1 MSNVIGFKA
10 FKNTLK
16 RDSGY
21 APVSGENG
29 YSVIRC
35 VFPVGGDWDDISA
48 VSAGFFVHP
57 KDIAVVT
64 TDITDGEE
72 RFALLTIPGALLKQ
86 GERLHFGLF
95 ATVGGVTIA
104 TNTVALDVERGIVSD
119 DIDYDPEEAAGM
131 FEQFSNALNTALL
144 GKANKAAAG
153 SAGELAALDGNG
165 SPIRSGVSV
174 IQSIGEGSNSRVPTT
189 AAVKTALDG
198 KADKAAAGSAGE
210 LAALDG
216 NGALKRSGVT
226 VAQSVG
232 EGSADKV
239 PTTEAVKTAL
249 DGKADKLVNGDVAF
263 TDRIL
268 IASNNGGIKNSGYT
282 INNARLSGDVNLTVP
297 SSNVVAIA
305 LEGKADK
312 AADGTDG
319 ELAALDDNGA
329 LKRSGVT
336 VAQSVGE
343 GSADKV
349 PTTEAVRNALNDAED
364 TIAENIDSIFQ
375 GNSAFF
381 PQLYFEQYFT
391 ANGSNYRLIYD
402 DRDGE
407 RHVLFDF
414 AQLPAATGE
423 KGDKGDAGRGVTSFS
438 LNNGIL
444 TANFDDM
451 TSQTIGNVK
460 GPQGAPGNDYVLT
473 PQDKA
478 DIAGMVDISGKA
490 DIADLKAYIGYTDG
504 DILGLHADFE
514 NKVFTRLGAAVGL
527 TAGQDFN
534 AFTMY
539 GGRRRCCV
547 SNDGTINAYYGEQDY
562 VEDGSNGQVMV
573 YQPKFYYCMVPLK
586 LEKQASGLGYHIRKA
601 NYYVTANPHPG
612 FKLHPLFYDANGNE
626 VDYVLLSAYEGS
638 MYDVSE
644 SAYVNDGVD
653 TSVSYGA
660 GDLLCSVA
668 GKKPISGKLGG
679 IGSKAQFETMANN
692 IGSGWHLNTIKAESA
707 NQLLML
713 IELGRFN
720 TQAAIGQGVV
730 SCPNNVSYNCSSYTG
745 STASLGNATGMATE
759 TTYESAGTE
768 TVNTTNGK
776 LSVTYRGVE
785 NPWGNIWKHING
797 INLWGDG
804 HMGGGQVF
812 ICDDFSFNE
821 SKHDGNYQSAG
832 FTISNGNG
840 FVSAFG
846 YGDEEF
852 DWLFMPSETTGN
864 SSLPVGDHYWCQP
877 NLNGYRIALL
887 GSHWYISDYAGG
899 FSWYCSAAP
908 GFKHYDIG
916 GRLLYVPAA
925 TVFGPQG
932 PAGSNYALTAAD
944 RQAIAQIAMDG
955 LNGNGVAY

>member
-1 MSNVIGFKA
+1 MLKQPIYYEFNLDARTSPSKLIAISHVDDKYSETLEVAVKQNDRFVYMGGATVVARMVLHRDKDYLLSDNVACSVNSNGNILIPFD
-10 FKNTLK
+10 N
-16 RDSGY
+16 
-21 APVSGENG
+21 
-29 YSVIRC
+29 
-35 VFPVGGDWDDISA
+35 
-48 VSAGFFVHP
+48 
-57 KDIAVVT
+57 AVVKT
-64 TDITDGEE
+64 
-72 RFALLTIPGALLKQ
+72 LQ
-86 GERLHFGLF
+86 G
-95 ATVGGVTIA
+95 V
-104 TNTVALDVERGIVSD
+104 
-119 DIDYDPEEAAGM
+119 
-131 FEQFSNALNTALL
+131 
-144 GKANKAAAG
+144 
-153 SAGELAALDGNG
+153 
-165 SPIRSGVSV
+165 
-174 IQSIGEGSNSRVPTT
+174 
-189 AAVKTALDG
+189 VKI
-198 KADKAAAGSAGE
+198 E
-210 LAALDG
+210 
-216 NGALKRSGVT
+216 
-226 VAQSVG
+226 
-232 EGSADKV
+232 
-239 PTTEAVKTAL
+239 
-249 DGKADKLVNGDVAF
+249 
-263 TDRIL
+263 
-268 IASNNGGIKNSGYT
+268 
-282 INNARLSGDVNLTVP
+282 VNLTRP
-297 SSNVVAIA
+297 
-305 LEGKADK
+305 
-312 AADGTDG
+312 DG
-319 ELAALDDNGA
+319 ELTLQFPLWVSVTGSILDNAEVTPESEGTIPDLLKDAADALEDAKEALEEIGDSKIESGVVNQNGTITFFDENGDPLFTTTGESVIGPKGDTGAAGADGYSPTVSTTNLDAQTLVTVTDNNGA
-329 LKRSGVT
+329 HNFYVKDGSSVT
-336 VAQSVGE
+336 NAAVDENGDLIISIQQKPTSSVH
-343 GSADKV
+343 
-349 PTTEAVRNALNDAED
+349 PTIHTLEVNA
-364 TIAENIDSIFQ
+364 
-375 GNSAFF
+375 G
-381 PQLYFEQYFT
+381 
-391 ANGSNYRLIYD
+391 
-402 DRDGE
+402 
-407 RHVLFDF
+407 HVVG
-414 AQLPAATGE
+414 AAGA
-423 KGDKGDAGRGVTSFS
+423 KGDKGD
-438 LNNGIL
+438 
-444 TANFDDM
+444 
-451 TSQTIGNVK
+451 K
-460 GPQGAPGNDYVLT
+460 GDTGNDYVLT
-473 PQDKA
+473 PQDKT
-478 DIAGMVDISGKA
+478 DIAGMVDISGKADKATTLAGYGITDAYTKTQTDTFFLDTNA

-612 FKLHPLFYDANGNE
+612 FKLHPVFYDANGNE

-668 GKKPISGKLGG
+668 GKKPISGNLGG

-785 NPWGNIWKHING
+785 NPWGNIWKHTNG

-821 SKHDGNYQSAG
+821 IKHDGNYQSAG

-840 FVSAFG
+840 YVSAFG
-846 YGDEEF
+846 YGDEDY

-864 SSLPVGDHYWCQP
+864 SSLPVGDNYWCQP
-877 NLNGYRIALL
+877 NLNGYRIARVG
-887 GSHWYISDYAGG
+887 GSWLDGVNAGG
-899 FSWYCSAAP
+899 FCWTCNTSP
-908 GFKHYDIG
+908 GYRRYDIG

-932 PAGSNYALTAAD
+932 PAGSNYVLTAAD
-944 RQAIAQIAMDG
+944 RQAIAQIAMNG

>member
-1 MSNVIGFKA
+1 MGGDFLSNVIGFKA

-35 VFPVGGDWDDISA
+35 VFPVGGDWDNISA
-48 VSAGFFVHP
+48 ATAGFFVHP
-57 KDIAVVT
+57 KNIAGVT
-64 TDITDGEE
+64 AAITADGEE
-72 RFALLTIPGALLKQ
+72 RAALFVIPAALLKQ
-86 GERLHFGLF
+86 GERIHFGLF

-189 AAVKTALDG
+189 AAVKNALD
-198 KADKAAAGSAGE
+198 
-210 LAALDG
+210 
-216 NGALKRSGVT
+216 
-226 VAQSVG
+226 
-232 EGSADKV
+232 
-239 PTTEAVKTAL
+239 
-249 DGKADKLVNGDVAF
+249 
-263 TDRIL
+263 
-268 IASNNGGIKNSGYT
+268 
-282 INNARLSGDVNLTVP
+282 
-297 SSNVVAIA
+297 
-305 LEGKADK
+305 GKADK

-423 KGDKGDAGRGVTSFS
+423 KGEQGD
-438 LNNGIL
+438 
-444 TANFDDM
+444 
-451 TSQTIGNVK
+451 
-460 GPQGAPGNDYVLT
+460 PGNDYVLT
-473 PQDKA
+473 EQDKA
-478 DIAGMVDISGKA
+478 DIAGMVDISGKADKATTLAGYGITDAYTKTQTDTFFSDTNA

-539 GGRRRCCV
+539 GQRRRV
-547 SNDGTINAYYGEQDY
+547 VVD
-562 VEDGSNGQVMV
+562 SNGVIDETESPENITENDTNVDVMV
-573 YQPKFYYCMVPLK
+573 YQPKFYYKVVPLK
-586 LEKQASGLGYHIRKA
+586 LEKQSGGLGYHIRKA
-601 NYYVTANPHPG
+601 NYYISSTPHAG

-626 VDYVLLSAYEGS
+626 VDYVLFSAYEAS
-638 MYDVSE
+638 YMWRRQ
-644 SAYVNDGVD
+644 VNATDYINEIFHDGVD
-653 TSVSYGA
+653 TDTTIDTTAVLKSLPGV
-660 GDLLCSVA
+660 
-668 GKKPISGKLGG
+668 KPISGQY
-679 IGSKAQFETMANN
+679 KAMNKVNMENCALRKSSN
-692 IGSGWHLNTIKAESA
+692 WHLDTIQSVAA
-707 NQLLML
+707 NQLLVAV
-713 IELGRFN
+713 EYGTFN
-720 TQAAIGQGVV
+720 TQSAIGLGIV
-730 SCPNNVSYNCSSYTG
+730 NNSNSNSNNYSSLTG
-745 STASLGNATGMATE
+745 STSAETFNTASGMASE
-759 TTYESAGTE
+759 TIYDDAGTE
-768 TVNTTNGK
+768 TPFNTNGK
-776 LSVTYRGVE
+776 VAVSYRGME
-785 NPWGNIWKHING
+785 NPWGNIWKHVNG
-797 INLWGDG
+797 INIWGDG
-804 HMGGGQVF
+804 TMNGGQVYIADNF
-812 ICDDFSFNE
+812 NFNE
-821 SKHDGNYQSAG
+821 SRRSENYKSAG
-832 FTISNGNG
+832 FTIANTSGYI
-840 FVSAFG
+840 SAFG
-846 YGDEEF
+846 YGDEDY
-852 DWLFMPSETTGN
+852 DWLFIPSETAGN
-864 SSLPVGDHYWCQP
+864 SSIPVGDREFCTS
-877 NLNGYRIALL
+877 NLSAYKIARYGGNWSL
-887 GSHWYISDYAGG
+887 GNLAGAFCLDCNSGTG
-899 FSWYCSAAP
+899 FNYL
-908 GFKHYDIG
+908 YIG
-916 GRLLYVPAA
+916 GRLLYVPTA
-925 TVFGPQG
+925 TGFGPQG

-944 RQAIAQIAMDG
+944 RQAIAQIAMNG

>member
-1 MSNVIGFKA
+1 MIGFKA

-16 RDSGY
+16 RDNGY

-35 VFPVGGDWDDISA
+35 VFPVGGDWDNISA
-48 VSAGFFVHP
+48 ATAGFFVHP
-57 KDIAVVT
+57 KNIAGVT
-64 TDITDGEE
+64 AAITANGEE
-72 RFALLTIPGALLKQ
+72 RAALFVIPAALLKQ
-86 GERLHFGLF
+86 GERIHFGLF

-119 DIDYDPEEAAGM
+119 DIDYDPEEAASM
-131 FEQFSNALNTALL
+131 FEQFSNALNSALL

-189 AAVKTALDG
+189 AAVKNALDG
-198 KADKAAAGSAGE
+198 KADKAAAGTDGE

-216 NGALKRSGVT
+216 NGALKRSGLT

-232 EGSADKV
+232 EGS
-239 PTTEAVKTAL
+239 T
-249 DGKADKLVNGDVAF
+249 
-263 TDRIL
+263 
-268 IASNNGGIKNSGYT
+268 
-282 INNARLSGDVNLTVP
+282 
-297 SSNVVAIA
+297 
-305 LEGKADK
+305 
-312 AADGTDG
+312 
-319 ELAALDDNGA
+319 
-329 LKRSGVT
+329 
-336 VAQSVGE
+336 
-343 GSADKV
+343 DKV

-364 TIAENIDSIFQ
+364 TTAENIDWIFQ
-375 GNSAFF
+375 GNSAYF

-423 KGDKGDAGRGVTSFS
+423 KGEKGD
-438 LNNGIL
+438 
-444 TANFDDM
+444 
-451 TSQTIGNVK
+451 
-460 GPQGAPGNDYVLT
+460 PGNDYVLT
-473 PQDKA
+473 EQDKA
-478 DIAGMVDISGKA
+478 DIAGMVDISGKADKATTLAGYGITDAYTKTQTDTFFSDTNA

-514 NKVFTRLGAAVGL
+514 NKVFARLGAAVGL

-534 AFTMY
+534 AFPMY

-601 NYYVTANPHPG
+601 NYYVTAKPHPG

-653 TSVSYGA
+653 SISYA
-660 GDLLCSVA
+660 SGDLLCSVS
-668 GKKPISGKLGG
+668 GKKPISGKLTS
-679 IGSKAQFETMANN
+679 IGTRKNFEDMAQTR
-692 IGSGWHLNTIKAESA
+692 GTSWHLDTIQSVSA
-707 NQLLML
+707 NQLLMM
-713 IELGRFN
+713 IELGTLNVQSAVGR
-720 TQAAIGQGVV
+720 GVV
-730 SCPNNVSYNCSSYTG
+730 TASNNGNYNCASLTG
-745 STASLGNATGMATE
+745 ATASLGNATGMAS
-759 TTYESAGTE
+759 TTIGESAGTE
-768 TVNTTNGK
+768 TTETTNGK
-776 LSVTYRGVE
+776 LSVSYRGVE
-785 NPWGNIWKHING
+785 NPWGNIWKYING
-797 INLWGDG
+797 INLWGNG
-804 HMGGGQVF
+804 SMNGGQAY
-812 ICDDFSFNE
+812 ICSDFTFSDFDRTQ
-821 SKHDGNYQSAG
+821 HYQPSG
-832 FTISNGNG
+832 FTVSNSNGYA
-840 FVSAFG
+840 SAFG
-846 YGDEEF
+846 YGDEAY
-852 DWLFMPSETTGN
+852 DWLMIPSECTG
-864 SSLPVGDHYWCQP
+864 SSIEPVGDQSYFKP
-877 NLNGYRIALL
+877 DLNEFNIARL
-887 GSHWYISDYAGG
+887 GGSWNSDTNGG
-899 FSWYCSAAP
+899 AYCWGFMYTP
-908 GFKHYDIG
+908 GFRYHFLG
-916 GRLLYVPAA
+916 GRLLYVPTA
-925 TVFGPQG
+925 TGFGPQG

-944 RQAIAQIAMDG
+944 RQAIAQIAMNG
-955 LNGNGVAY
+955 LNGNEVAY